1 MAAQTD
7 SNAISISQLVARI
20 FDAYRQMSIPVRWYL
35 LGVLLPALVVFVGTV
50 VAAFIVELPVVIR
63 VLIVVFAFLV
73 VVGAVIYPRLIIDR
87 RRIEMENKFHLVVTH
102 MTVLSTTNIDR
113 VEVFRRLGRE
123 VDEYGELAVEMNRI
137 VQLVD
142 TWNQSLDDACRRRA
156 REIPSE
162 SVADFFDRLAYT
174 IGAGQRLDEFLL
186 NEQNTIIQNYSTLY
200 QGNLEN
206 LGVLKDLYLSII
218 ISMTFGLVF
227 AIVLPILTGTD
238 PTMTVSAVLV
248 MFAFVQLGFIVLIRA
263 VVPYDPVWFSPSNIW
278 TRTRWILLAG
288 LGLGGVLSFVIV
300 AIMLGSF
307 LGNSVASVLFPATA
321 VPRTLYVA
329 IPVTPLLIPGIL
341 FWRFENHIQER
352 DDAFPSFIRA
362 LGATESVKQSTT
374 STVLT
379 TLRKKDFGA
388 LTPNVENLYRRLNM
402 RLDDTLAWNYFAAE
416 TQSYLIEKFSDMYLV
431 GREIGGDPKQLG
443 ELIGKNMNAINQL
456 RQRRSQETVSLVGI
470 LYGISVASAFSFFI
484 GLEVVGVISGLEI
497 GLEEIERAGTGV
509 SQLLHPGSY
518 NLEIIEY
525 LILVL
530 ILFNSLLGSLLI
542 RISDGGHKGNSYVHF
557 VILTWLACLTG
568 YATKVLIG
576 MFMSV

>member
-1 MAAQTD
+1 MATQTD
-7 SNAISISQLVARI
+7 SNEISISHIIAGTL
-20 FDAYRQMSIPVRWYL
+20 DAYRQMDIRVRWYL
-35 LGVLLPALVVFVGTV
+35 LGVLLPSLGLFVGSIL
-50 VAAFIVELPVVIR
+50 AAFAFDFPVVIR
-63 VLIVVFAFLV
+63 VLIVVFGFLI
-73 VVGAVIYPRLIIDR
+73 VVGAVIYPRLVIDR
-87 RRIEMENKFHLVVTH
+87 RRIEMENKFHLLVTH

-123 VDEYGELAVEMNRI
+123 VDEYGELAIEMNRI

-156 REIPSE
+156 QEIPSD
-162 SVADFFDRLAYT
+162 SVSDFFDRLAYT

-186 NEQNTIIQNYSTLY
+186 NEQNTIIQNYSTIY
-200 QGNLEN
+200 QSNLEN

-248 MFAFVQLGFIVLIRA
+248 MFAFVQLGFVTLIKA
-263 VVPYDPVWFSPSNIW
+263 VVPYDPVWFSPSDAW
-278 TRTRWILLAG
+278 TRTRTYLLAG
-288 LGLGGVLSFVIV
+288 LALGGVLSFVLV

-307 LGNSVASVLFPATA
+307 LKISIAEAIFPTTM
-321 VPRTLYVA
+321 VPRPLYVA
-329 IPVTPLLIPGIL
+329 IPITPLLLPGLL
-341 FWRFENHIQER
+341 FRRFENQIQDR
-352 DDAFPSFIRA
+352 DDAFPNFIRA

-388 LTPNVENLYRRLNM
+388 LTENIENLYRRLNM
-402 RLDDTLAWNYFAAE
+402 RLDDNLAWAYFAAE

-456 RQRRSQETVSLVGI
+456 RERRSQEAVSLIGI

-518 NLEIIEY
+518 DLEIIEY

-542 RISDGGHKGNSYVHF
+542 RISDGGHKGNSYLHF
-557 VILTWLACLTG
+557 VVLTWIACLTG

-576 MFMSV
+576 MFMSI

>member
-7 SNAISISQLVARI
+7 SNEISISHIVAGTL
-20 FDAYRQMSIPVRWYL
+20 DAYRQMDIRVRWYL
-35 LGVLLPALVVFVGTV
+35 LGVLLPALGLFVGSIL
-50 VAAFIVELPVVIR
+50 AAFAFDVPVVIR
-63 VLIVVFAFLV
+63 VLVVVFGFLI
-73 VVGAVIYPRLIIDR
+73 VVGAVIYPRLVIDR
-87 RRIEMENKFHLVVTH
+87 RRIEMENKFHLLVTH

-113 VEVFRRLGRE
+113 VEVFRRLARE

-156 REIPSE
+156 QEIPSD
-162 SVADFFDRLAYT
+162 SVSDFFDRLAYT

-186 NEQNTIIQNYSTLY
+186 NEQNTIIQNYSTIY
-200 QGNLEN
+200 QSNLEN

-248 MFAFVQLGFIVLIRA
+248 MFAFVQLGFVVLIKA
-263 VVPYDPVWFSPSNIW
+263 VVPYDPVWFSPSDVW
-278 TRTRWILLAG
+278 TRTRTHLLVG
-288 LGLGGVLSFVIV
+288 LALGGVLSFVLV

-307 LGNSVASVLFPATA
+307 LEITIAEAIFPAAA
-321 VPRTLYVA
+321 VPRPLYVA
-329 IPVTPLLIPGIL
+329 IPVTPLLLPGLL
-341 FWRFENHIQER
+341 FRRYENQIQDR
-352 DDAFPSFIRA
+352 DDAFPNFIRA

-388 LTPNVENLYRRLNM
+388 LTENVENLYRRLNM
-402 RLDDTLAWNYFAAE
+402 RLDDTLAWAYFAAE

-456 RQRRSQETVSLVGI
+456 RERRSQEAVSLIGI

-518 NLEIIEY
+518 DLEIIEY

-542 RISDGGHKGNSYVHF
+542 RISDGGHKGNSYLHF
-557 VILTWLACLTG
+557 VVLTWIACLTG

-576 MFMSV
+576 MFMSI

>member
-1 MAAQTD
+1 MATQTD
-7 SNAISISQLVARI
+7 SNEISISHIVAGTL
-20 FDAYRQMSIPVRWYL
+20 DAYRQMDIRVRWYL
-35 LGVLLPALVVFVGTV
+35 LGVLLPALGLFVGSIL
-50 VAAFIVELPVVIR
+50 AAFTFDLPVVIR
-63 VLIVVFAFLV
+63 VLIVVFGFLI
-73 VVGAVIYPRLIIDR
+73 VVGAVIYPRLVIDR
-87 RRIEMENKFHLVVTH
+87 RRIEMENKFHLLVTH

-113 VEVFRRLGRE
+113 VEVFRRLARD
-123 VDEYGELAVEMNRI
+123 VDEYGELAIEMNRI

-156 REIPSE
+156 QEIPSD
-162 SVADFFDRLAYT
+162 SVSDFFDRLAYT

-186 NEQNTIIQNYSTLY
+186 NEQNTIIQNYSTIY
-200 QGNLEN
+200 QSNLEN

-248 MFAFVQLGFIVLIRA
+248 MFAFVQLGFVVLIRA
-263 VVPYDPVWFSPSNIW
+263 VVPYDPVWFSPSEVW
-278 TRTRWILLAG
+278 TRTRTHLLAG
-288 LGLGGVLSFVIV
+288 LALGGILSFGLV
-300 AIMLGSF
+300 AIMLGTF
-307 LGNSVASVLFPATA
+307 LENSIAEAIFPAAA
-321 VPRTLYVA
+321 VPRPLYVA
-329 IPVTPLLIPGIL
+329 IPITPLLLPGLL
-341 FWRFENHIQER
+341 FRRFENQIQDR
-352 DDAFPSFIRA
+352 DDAFPNFIRA

-388 LTPNVENLYRRLNM
+388 LTENIENLYRRLNM
-402 RLDDTLAWNYFAAE
+402 RLDDTLAWAYFAAE

-456 RQRRSQETVSLVGI
+456 RERRSQEAVSLIGI

-518 NLEIIEY
+518 DLEIIEY

-542 RISDGGHKGNSYVHF
+542 RISDGGHKGNSYLHF
-557 VILTWLACLTG
+557 VVLTWIACLTG

-576 MFMSV
+576 MFMSI